1 MIAFKA
7 GEESGTVYCDGC
19 KEWASFYALTEEE
32 FIDEVLASGW
42 VREDGEWKCPTCRRI
57 EGLALYLRS
66 KGGRR

>member
-1 MIAFKA
+1 MIDFRAS
-7 GEESGTVYCDGC
+7 EESGTVYCDGC
-19 KEWASFYALTEEE
+19 KEQASFYALTEEE

-42 VREDGEWKCPTCRRI
+42 VREDDEWKCPTCRRI